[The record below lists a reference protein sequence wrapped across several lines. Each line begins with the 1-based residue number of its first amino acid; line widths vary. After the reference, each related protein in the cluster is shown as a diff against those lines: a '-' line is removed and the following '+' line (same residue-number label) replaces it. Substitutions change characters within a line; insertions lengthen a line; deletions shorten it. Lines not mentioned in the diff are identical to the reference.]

1 MPSPRTDATAGL
13 LRRLDVRLVLSLASV
28 ALSALLLSGIALS
41 QILPGY
47 FVQQA
52 EQQLVS
58 AAESIKLY
66 ITSNMNQ
73 AIEEGLTNVNDPEL
87 RDNAYVKPAVSF
99 GVQIAR
105 ATVTI
110 RDLGSGYTIN
120 ASPAAASLLKQ
131 GLAPDPDVGKQVKQ
145 FSMDLAPESPGQ
157 PQNQFTLEVT
167 VSDPYTSRAATLD
180 QVRGTLVAAG
190 VIALIGSILLGFVA
204 SRQLTGPISH
214 LRIVS
219 ARLAQGHLE
228 ERVPPSGVVEIDQLA
243 SQFNVMA
250 DRLSES
256 LRLLEAD
263 RDRLREF
270 VADVSH
276 ELRTPIAALRTFT
289 ELQREG
295 SVDEVTR
302 QEFLARSSEQLHR
315 LEWLSTNLLDLS
327 RIEAGIF
334 PLDVREGD
342 LREPIRAVV
351 EAHAEDADERGVTLT
366 SAVPSEP
373 VVLRFDR
380 ERVVQLVDN
389 LVGNA
394 LKFTEPGGEVAIG
407 VADAPEAAE
416 ITVRDSGP
424 GIPESELPRIFERFY
439 RGTNVGEARASGSGL
454 GLAIARSIVDMHGGD
469 IAVASVVGKG
479 TVFTVTLP
487 RSAEPVAEPA
497 PEPTPP
503 TRRGRRDPG
512 RSPEGGP
519 GADRAT

>member
-1 MPSPRTDATAGL
+1 M
-13 LRRLDVRLVLSLASV
+13 ASV
-28 ALSALLLSGIALS
+28 ALVALLLSGVALS
-41 QILPGY
+41 QVLPGY

-52 EQQLVS
+52 EQQLLS
-58 AAESIKLY
+58 AAESTADYVKTN
-66 ITSNMNQ
+66 ITQ
-73 AIEEGLTNVNDPEL
+73 AIEDGNSDAYVPERRVNDYL
-87 RDNAYVKPAVSF
+87 QPAADRFS
-99 GVQIAR
+99 QIAN

-110 RDLGSGYTIN
+110 RDVSNGSTVRG
-120 ASPAAASLLKQ
+120 SPKATAMAKE
-131 GLAPDPDVGKQVKQ
+131 GLAQDPDVRPQEADPITITLSQ
-145 FSMDLAPESPGQ
+145 ASPGH
-157 PQNQFTLEVT
+157 PANLLTLEVT

-180 QVRGTLVAAG
+180 QVRGTLLAAG
-190 VIALIGSILLGFVA
+190 VIALAGSILLGLLA
-204 SRQLTGPISH
+204 ARQLTGPINR
-214 LRIVS
+214 LRRVS
-219 ARLAQGHLE
+219 RRLAHGDLG
-228 ERVPPSGVVEIDQLA
+228 ERVPPSGVVEIDQLG
-243 SQFNVMA
+243 SQFNIMA

-295 SVDEVTR
+295 SVDEGTR
-302 QEFLARSSEQLHR
+302 QEFLARSSEQLSR

-351 EAHAEDADERGVTLT
+351 EAHAEVANERGVTLV

-373 VVLRFDR
+373 VLLRFDR
-380 ERVVQLVDN
+380 ERIVQLVDN

-394 LKFTEPGGEVAIG
+394 LKFTGPGGEVAIG
-407 VADAPEAAE
+407 VADAPDAAE

-424 GIPESELPRIFERFY
+424 GIPEAELPRIFERFY

-454 GLAIARSIVDMHGGD
+454 GLAIARSIVDMHSGD
-469 IAVASVVGKG
+469 IAVASVLDKG

-487 RSAEPVAEPA
+487 RISEPVAEPGS
-497 PEPTPP
+497 EPDATP
-503 TRRGRRDPG
+503 RRVLRLPRRVANG
-512 RSPEGGP
+512 
-519 GADRAT
+519 GADPDGST